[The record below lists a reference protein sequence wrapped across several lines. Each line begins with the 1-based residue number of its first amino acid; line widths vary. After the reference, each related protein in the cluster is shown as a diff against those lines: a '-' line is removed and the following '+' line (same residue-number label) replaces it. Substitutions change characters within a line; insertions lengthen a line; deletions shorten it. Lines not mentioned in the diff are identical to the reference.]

1 MQILENLELIDVIY
15 ENNNKL
21 AILSFLDEEDGT
33 IKEIKLNKQKHD
45 YISDSYVDSV
55 SKTSKINKICWR
67 HFNTS
72 FKKLEDCIGVT
83 KNIYDYDGFNSLC
96 ELTMVEKFSS
106 DMEGKIDEAEIE
118 FVTEDK
124 VGIKIYILYK
134 EKTYVSKMVWSI
146 YDVEQKKC
154 FIDEDLVEEQIE
166 RFEQKFKVKLSQ
178 AYKLK
183 GKKVEFEVK
192 THLGQHVYVA
202 LNELKD
208 AN

>member
-1 MQILENLELIDVIY
+1 
-15 ENNNKL
+15 
-21 AILSFLDEEDGT
+21 
-33 IKEIKLNKQKHD
+33 
-45 YISDSYVDSV
+45 
-55 SKTSKINKICWR
+55 
-67 HFNTS
+67 
-72 FKKLEDCIGVT
+72 
-83 KNIYDYDGFNSLC
+83 
-96 ELTMVEKFSS
+96 
-106 DMEGKIDEAEIE
+106 MEGKIDEAEIE

-154 FIDEDLVEEQIE
+154 FIDEDLVDAQIE

-192 THLGQHVYVA
+192 THLGQHVYIA